1 MDGDGKL
8 QLMLRI
14 ACTMQALK
22 NAAKS
27 REELIHSASQYR
39 SEGFPPNVAAEVASE
54 EMLEADPSTVAF
66 CGLNKDTALK
76 ILAAYTGCLNHALR
90 ALFVRVGKM
99 EDLTSKVYKISSPA
113 TVLHG
118 YKVADVE
125 IAVDALEKLSTSAA
139 IAQGK
144 SVYIAKR
151 GSSSKKKEPLVAQAL
166 SLWGELVGSIEWKS
180 IETSIRIQ
188 KGFDNADSA
197 PANLVDFVCS
207 QREITPGEKALTV
220 LILKLKTEVN
230 NGTHACNRSA
240 GQSKDFTVKKSVHPS
255 MIWTLLRRALVDVF
269 DKMENQNKNNN
280 SKKKNEIKEESESD
294 KEDNGE
300 NNEGAVQLD
309 LGVELLEVHRLVMIH
324 LETEGQCTT
333 CPEGWHKEQK
343 RGTLPLQDPLHLAM
357 VSIEI
362 LELMISICKGNGYLP
377 GVGLV
382 HQTSAESSFSG
393 LQNLTPVLGSIGWSS
408 WRMYG
413 K

>member
-1 MDGDGKL
+1 
-8 QLMLRI
+8 
-14 ACTMQALK
+14 
-22 NAAKS
+22 
-27 REELIHSASQYR
+27 
-39 SEGFPPNVAAEVASE
+39 
-54 EMLEADPSTVAF
+54 
-66 CGLNKDTALK
+66 
-76 ILAAYTGCLNHALR
+76 
-90 ALFVRVGKM
+90 
-99 EDLTSKVYKISSPA
+99 
-113 TVLHG
+113 
-118 YKVADVE
+118 
-125 IAVDALEKLSTSAA
+125 
-139 IAQGK
+139 
-144 SVYIAKR
+144 
-151 GSSSKKKEPLVAQAL
+151 
-166 SLWGELVGSIEWKS
+166 
-180 IETSIRIQ
+180 
-188 KGFDNADSA
+188 
-197 PANLVDFVCS
+197 
-207 QREITPGEKALTV
+207 
-220 LILKLKTEVN
+220 
-230 NGTHACNRSA
+230 
-240 GQSKDFTVKKSVHPS
+240 
-255 MIWTLLRRALVDVF
+255 
-269 DKMENQNKNNN
+269 MENQNKNNN

>member
-1 MDGDGKL
+1 MIDLINLLCVIFSFFSFFLFLSFLFLYFRTIYFDYFLSLFFVQLFLLTCNLFRSSFFTRGIALEPVMDGDGKL

-54 EMLEADPSTVAF
+54 EMLQADPSTVAF

-144 SVYIAKR
+144 SVYAAKR

-197 PANLVDFVCS
+197 PANLVEFVCS

-255 MIWTLLRRALVDVF
+255 MIWTLLRRALVD
-269 DKMENQNKNNN
+269 N
-280 SKKKNEIKEESESD
+280 
-294 KEDNGE
+294 
-300 NNEGAVQLD
+300 
-309 LGVELLEVHRLVMIH
+309 
-324 LETEGQCTT
+324 
-333 CPEGWHKEQK
+333 
-343 RGTLPLQDPLHLAM
+343 
-357 VSIEI
+357 
-362 LELMISICKGNGYLP
+362 
-377 GVGLV
+377 
-382 HQTSAESSFSG
+382 
-393 LQNLTPVLGSIGWSS
+393 
-408 WRMYG
+408 
-413 K
+413 